1 MKIRKSNFEDEI
13 AKIFFWNSL
22 MINGIFFYSLIAID
36 SNIIFLLEYKIDE
49 YEIDNILDR
58 KIEAF

>member
-1 MKIRKSNFEDEI
+1 
-13 AKIFFWNSL
+13 
-22 MINGIFFYSLIAID
+22 MINGIFFYFLIAID
-36 SNIIFLLEYKIDE
+36 SNIIFLLKYKIDE

>member
-22 MINGIFFYSLIAID
+22 MINGIFFYFLIAID
-36 SNIIFLLEYKIDE
+36 SNIIFLLKYKIDE

>member
-1 MKIRKSNFEDEI
+1 
-13 AKIFFWNSL
+13 